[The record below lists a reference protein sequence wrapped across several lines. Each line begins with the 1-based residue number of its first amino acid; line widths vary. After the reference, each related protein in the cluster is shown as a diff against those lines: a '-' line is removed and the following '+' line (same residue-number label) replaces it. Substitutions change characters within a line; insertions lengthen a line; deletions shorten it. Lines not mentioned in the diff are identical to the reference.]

1 MTMHSFLVL
10 IGGILVDG
18 SSYPRSI
25 VSDDVTSARNCPGT
39 GFNDSVLRKSS
50 KLTLSWG
57 LQ

>member
-1 MTMHSFLVL
+1 MHSFLVL